1 MLKRLLVVSILGSSA
16 LFATH
21 TNAGL
26 VIDKIADAVPY
37 YSLSSA
43 IEGTYDNTQVTNT
56 DNIVGW
62 TGANVRYDSTDT
74 GPYSLTFTYLGSESS
89 KWSFSSLLEL
99 ESPIMDSPVVVSEL
113 NSIGDTVTETF
124 YHEDEEYLPFGF
136 KCIGVDCGLVW
147 NWNGANGDT
156 EPNFFLGFDVTD
168 LTTAYLFFN
177 DGGAGGDLDFDD
189 LVVAVTVEGQ
199 GANPFGFEAPV
210 AVPEPSSLAILGFGL
225 FGAGLLRRRQ
235 SKKYSD

>member
-1 MLKRLLVVSILGSSA
+1 MIKKLLVVSILGSSA
-16 LFATH
+16 LFATQ

-37 YSLSSA
+37 YSLTSVIS
-43 IEGTYDNTQVTNT
+43 GTYSNTQVTNT

-62 TGANVRYDSTDT
+62 TGANVRFDSTDT
-74 GPYSLTFTYLGSESS
+74 GPYNLSFTYLGSESS
-89 KWSFSSLLEL
+89 KWSLSSLLEL
-99 ESPIMDSPVVVSEL
+99 ESPVFWDSPTVLNEF

-124 YHEDEEYLPFGF
+124 NHTDEEYLSFGF
-136 KCIGVDCGLVW
+136 KCVGIGGCGTVW
-147 NWNGANGDT
+147 NGNNGDG
-156 EPNFFLGFDVTD
+156 EPNFFLGFDVSD

-189 LVVAVTVEGQ
+189 FVVAVTVDGQ
-199 GANPFGFEAPV
+199 GTNPFGFESPV

-225 FGAGLLRRRQ
+225 FGAGVLRRRQ
-235 SKKYSD
+235 SKKSSD